1 MGFLRQLFDQMN
13 MFDGGK
19 TFNNPQP
26 QRPQQLQRL
35 QQMQRPLSRITGTA
49 VAPQIA
55 STAVAPQQET
65 VDNRMTNRMV
75 QQMQRPLSRI
85 ASTVVAPQQETVDN
99 RMTNRTGMRFGA
111 GAIEGNRM
119 VQQGQLPSWQL
130 ENMPQHQ
137 GPFYDDNPRKFLGF

>member
-65 VDNRMTNRMV
+65 VDNRMTNR
-75 QQMQRPLSRI
+75 
-85 ASTVVAPQQETVDN
+85 
-99 RMTNRTGMRFGA
+99 TGMRFGA